1 MLTLVERQASRPI
14 REGLI
19 ASEDRNELTPAQRV
33 ATERLLAVIRAGN
46 IVVLKAAHGA
56 GRTTVLRAVQAAT
69 RGALIGASDFMGVL
83 AGHQAAAIEEAFVS
97 LMDRA
102 LDRHDFVI
110 LDDHHL
116 IAAVVK
122 DCCYTRRK
130 MMDIALTAILDR
142 AIARN
147 KQVLFAMDDNNAP
160 RPVESRAF
168 IVEIETFTPADYES
182 ICRAYLGAAAAR
194 RLDYAEI
201 HRFAPELNAHQLR
214 NACVW
219 LRADCELD
227 TGRFTEY
234 LTAQNMT
241 SNVEL
246 EQVESVDWKDLKGF
260 DDVIQALE
268 AKIALPF
275 ENRALAA
282 ELQLRPK
289 RGVLLAGPPGTG
301 KTTIGR
307 ALAARLKSKF
317 FLIDGTVIAGTCD
330 FYDRVQEIFE
340 AAKRNAPSVVF
351 IDDGDLIFE
360 NSEGKG
366 FYRYLLTMLD
376 GLESASAER
385 VCVIITAMDAHSLP
399 PAILR
404 SGRIELWLE
413 TRLPDSAARAAIL
426 SARLSKAP
434 PPLAAAD
441 IGAITE
447 ASHGL
452 TGADLRA
459 VVEDGK
465 LLFAHDK
472 ATGEAA
478 RPVEGYFLEA
488 IATVRANRRNYTRR
502 RPAQFMEAR
511 EYGFIAE

>member
-1 MLTLVERQASRPI
+1 MLTLVERQASRPV

-19 ASEDRNELTPAQRV
+19 VIEERNELTPAQRV
-33 ATERLLAVIRAGN
+33 AAERVLAAIRAGN
-46 IVVLKAAHGA
+46 VVVLKAAHGA
-56 GRTTVLRAVQAAT
+56 GRTTVLRSVAAAT
-69 RGALIGASDFMGVL
+69 KGGLVGAREFMNVL

-102 LDRHDFVI
+102 LDTHDFVI
-110 LDDHHL
+110 LDDLHL
-116 IAAVVK
+116 IDKVVNAC
-122 DCCYTRRK
+122 DYPRACLLEV
-130 MMDIALTAILDR
+130 ALTAILDR

-147 KQVLFAMDDNNAP
+147 KQVLFGMDHDDAP
-160 RPVESRAF
+160 RPVENRAF
-168 IVEIETFTPADYES
+168 SVEIETFTAADYES
-182 ICRAYLGAAAAR
+182 ICRAYLGAAGR

-219 LRADCELD
+219 LRGDRELD
-227 TGRFTEY
+227 TARFTEY
-234 LTAQNMT
+234 LAAQNMT

-260 DDVIQALE
+260 DDVIRTPE

-317 FLIDGTVIAGTCD
+317 FLIDGTVIAGSD
-330 FYDRVQEIFE
+330 NFYTRVRRIFD

-360 NSEGKG
+360 NSCGGG
-366 FYRYLLTMLD
+366 FCRYLLTMLD

-413 TRLPDSAARAAIL
+413 TRLPDADARAAIL
-426 SARLSKAP
+426 SDRFAKAP
-434 PPLAAAD
+434 PPLAAVD
-441 IGAITE
+441 VDAIAE

-465 LLFAHDK
+465 LLFAHEK
-472 ATGEAA
+472 AGGEAL
-478 RPVEGYFLEA
+478 RPVEEYFLEA
-488 IATVRANRRNYTRR
+488 IATVRANRRNYAKR
-502 RPAQFMEAR
+502 RPAQFMEDR
-511 EYGFIAE
+511 EYGFIPI

>member
-1 MLTLVERQASRPI
+1 MLTLVERQAARPV
-14 REGLI
+14 RECPI
-19 ASEDRNELTPAQRV
+19 AIEDRNALTPAQKV
-33 ATERLLAVIRAGN
+33 AAERLLAAVRAGN

-56 GRTTVLRAVQAAT
+56 GRTTVLRAIQAAT
-69 RGALIGASDFMGVL
+69 GAGSIGAREFMSVL
-83 AGHQAAAIEEAFVS
+83 AGHQAAAIEESFVS
-97 LMDRA
+97 LMDEA

-110 LDDHHL
+110 FDDLHL
-116 IAAVVK
+116 IAAVVNS
-122 DCCYTRRK
+122 CCYTRSNLL
-130 MMDIALTAILDR
+130 DVALTAILDR
-142 AIARN
+142 AIARDLRI
-147 KQVLFAMDDNNAP
+147 LFAMDDGDAP
-160 RPVESRAF
+160 QPLQSRAF
-168 IVEIETFTPADYES
+168 AVEIDALTPADYES
-182 ICRAYLGAAAAR
+182 ICRTYLGAAAL

-201 HRFAPELNAHQLR
+201 HRFAPELNAHQIR

-219 LRADCELD
+219 LRAGRELD
-227 TGRFTEY
+227 TARFTGFLAE
-234 LTAQNMT
+234 QNMT

-246 EQVESVDWKDLKGF
+246 EEVEAVDWRDLKGF

-317 FLIDGTVIAGTCD
+317 FLIDGTIIAGTYN
-330 FYDRVQEIFE
+330 FYDRVQKIFE

-385 VCVIITAMDAHSLP
+385 VCVIITAMEAHSLP
-399 PAILR
+399 AAILR

-413 TRLPDSAARAAIL
+413 TRLPDASARAAIL
-426 SARLSKAP
+426 AERFAKAP

-441 IGAITE
+441 IGAIAE

-465 LLFAHDK
+465 LLFAHGK
-472 ATGEAA
+472 VTGEAP
-478 RPVEGYFLEA
+478 RPVEEYFLEA

-502 RPAQFMEAR
+502 RSAQFMEGR
-511 EYGFIAE
+511 EYGFNAE

>member
-1 MLTLVERQASRPI
+1 VAPERS
-14 REGLI
+14 
-19 ASEDRNELTPAQRV
+19 
-33 ATERLLAVIRAGN
+33 LAAIRAGN
-46 IVVLKAAHGA
+46 IVVLKASHGA

-69 RGALIGASDFMGVL
+69 SGTTIGAREFMSAL

-97 LMDRA
+97 LMDTA
-102 LDRHDFVI
+102 LDHHDFVI
-110 LDDHHL
+110 LDDLHV
-116 IAAVVK
+116 ITAVVNASN
-122 DCCYTRRK
+122 YARSNL
-130 MMDIALTAILDR
+130 MDVALTAILDR
-142 AIARN
+142 ATARN
-147 KQVLFAMDDNNAP
+147 RQMLFAVDDNGAP

-168 IVEIETFTPADYES
+168 TVEIETFTPADYES

-219 LRADCELD
+219 LRADRQLD
-227 TGRFTEY
+227 TGRFIEY

-246 EQVESVDWKDLKGF
+246 EQVESVDWKNLKGF

-289 RGVLLAGPPGTG
+289 RGVLLAGPPGAG

-307 ALAARLKSKF
+307 ALATRLKSKF
-317 FLIDGTVIAGTCD
+317 FPIDGTAIAGTYG
-330 FYDRVQEIFE
+330 FYNRVQEIFE

-366 FYRYLLTMLD
+366 FYRYLPTMLD

-385 VCVIITAMDAHSLP
+385 VCVIIAAMEAHSLP

-413 TRLPDSAARAAIL
+413 TRLPDAEARAAIL
-426 SARLSKAP
+426 SEKLSKARCLWP
-434 PPLAAAD
+434 
-441 IGAITE
+441 GRT
-447 ASHGL
+447 S
-452 TGADLRA
+452 
-459 VVEDGK
+459 
-465 LLFAHDK
+465 
-472 ATGEAA
+472 A
-478 RPVEGYFLEA
+478 RSR
-488 IATVRANRRNYTRR
+488 T
-502 RPAQFMEAR
+502 PAM
-511 EYGFIAE
+511 G

>member
-1 MLTLVERQASRPI
+1 MLTLVERRPSRPV
-14 REGLI
+14 RESLI
-19 ASEDRNELTPAQRV
+19 AIEDRNALTPVQRV
-33 ATERLLAVIRAGN
+33 AADRLLAAIRAGN
-46 IVVLKAAHGA
+46 ITVLKAAHGA
-56 GRTTVLRAVQAAT
+56 GRTTILRAVAAPT
-69 RGALIGASDFMGVL
+69 GGALIGAREFMSVL

-97 LMDRA
+97 LMDTA

-110 LDDHHL
+110 LDDLHL
-116 IAAVVK
+116 IAAVVTG
-122 DCCYTRRK
+122 CCYPRSCL
-130 MMDIALTAILDR
+130 MDVALTAILDG
-142 AIARN
+142 AITRH
-147 KQVLFAMDDNNAP
+147 KQVLLAMDDGDP
-160 RPVESRAF
+160 PQLVQSRAN
-168 IVEIETFTPADYES
+168 IVEIDTFTASDYES
-182 ICRAYLGAAAAR
+182 ICRAYLGSVTAR
-194 RLDYAEI
+194 RLDFTEI
-201 HRFAPELNAHQLR
+201 HRFAPELNAHQLAK
-214 NACVW
+214 ACVW
-219 LRADCELD
+219 LRADRELD
-227 TGRFTEY
+227 TARFTEF
-234 LTAQNMT
+234 LAAQNMT

-246 EQVESVDWKDLKGF
+246 EQVESVDWRDLKGF

-282 ELQLRPK
+282 ELQLRSK

-317 FLIDGTVIAGTCD
+317 FLIDGTVIAGTYG
-330 FYDRVQEIFE
+330 FYERVQKIFE

-360 NSEGKG
+360 NSEGNG

-413 TRLPDSAARAAIL
+413 TRLPDAAARAAIL
-426 SARLSKAP
+426 GERLSKVP
-434 PPLAAAD
+434 LPLAGAD
-441 IGAITE
+441 IGAIAD

-465 LLFAHDK
+465 LLFAHDR
-472 ATGEAA
+472 ATGLAA
-478 RPVEGYFLEA
+478 RAVEEYFLEA

-502 RPAQFMEAR
+502 RPAPFMESR
-511 EYGFIAE
+511 EYGFTPK

>member
-1 MLTLVERQASRPI
+1 MLTLVERQASRQV
-14 REGLI
+14 
-19 ASEDRNELTPAQRV
+19 SERLVAAENRNVLTPVQRV
-33 ATERLLAVIRAGN
+33 ARERLLAAIGAGN
-46 IVVLKAAHGA
+46 IVVLKATHGA
-56 GRTTVLRAVQAAT
+56 GRTTVLREIAAAT
-69 RGALIGASDFMGVL
+69 GGAQIGAAEFMGVL

-97 LMDRA
+97 LMEQS
-102 LDRHDFVI
+102 LERHDFVI
-110 LDDHHL
+110 LDDFHL
-116 IAAVVK
+116 IHAVVNG
-122 DCCYTRRK
+122 CCYARAK
-130 MMDIALTAILDR
+130 LISVALTAVLES
-142 AIARN
+142 AIARH
-147 KQVLFAMDDNNAP
+147 KQILFAMDDDDTP
-160 RPVESRAF
+160 RALESRAF
-168 IVEIETFTPADYES
+168 SVEIEDFTAADYEC
-182 ICRAYLGAAAAR
+182 ICRAYLNPVAAAG
-194 RLDYAEI
+194 LDYNEI
-201 HRFAPELNAHQLR
+201 HRFAPELTAHQLR

-219 LRADCELD
+219 LRGHAQLD
-227 TGRFTEY
+227 TQRFTAY
-234 LTAQNMT
+234 LAEQNMA

-246 EQVESVDWKDLKGF
+246 EQVEAVNWRDLQGF
-260 DDVIQALE
+260 DDIIQALE

-275 ENRALAA
+275 ENHALAA
-282 ELQLRPK
+282 ELQLKPK

-317 FLIDGTVIAGTCD
+317 FLIDGTVIAGTYN
-330 FYDRVQEIFE
+330 FYDRVQKIFE

-385 VCVIITAMDAHSLP
+385 VCVIITAMEPHSLP

-413 TRLPDSAARAAIL
+413 TRLPDAAARAAIL
-426 SARLSKAP
+426 SGRLSNVPAP
-434 PPLAAAD
+434 LSQAD
-441 IGAITE
+441 IGAIAD

-472 ATGEAA
+472 ASGVAPRAVDE
-478 RPVEGYFLEA
+478 YFLEA

-511 EYGFIAE
+511 ECGFTGE